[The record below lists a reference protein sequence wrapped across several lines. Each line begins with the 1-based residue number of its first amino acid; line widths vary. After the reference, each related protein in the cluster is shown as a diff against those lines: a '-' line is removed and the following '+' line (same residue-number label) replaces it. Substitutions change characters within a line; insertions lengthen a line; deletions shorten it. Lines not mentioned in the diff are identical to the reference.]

1 MNEIL
6 LREQI
11 KGFLNEDIGTG
22 DLSANLIF
30 DREARGKG
38 GFTAKTDGIVCGLFL
53 IKTVYEVYGDY
64 DASVRLYFKD
74 GDRVKKGELLA
85 ESEGSVI
92 TLLSCE
98 RIILNLMQRLSGIAT
113 ISRTLVD
120 NLNDPSIKVVDT
132 RKTLPG
138 LRMLDKYAVICGGA
152 YNHRMGLYDGVMLKD
167 NHIAF
172 AGGIREAVKKAKDSL
187 GHTVKVEVE
196 TETAAQVKEAAAA
209 GADIIMFDNRTPEE
223 VKELVKLVPENI
235 ITEVSG
241 GITPE
246 TIGKF
251 RGCGAHIISTGF
263 MTHTVTPMDIS
274 FNTIGGG
281 KL

>member
-11 KGFLNEDIGTG
+11 KNFLNEDIGTG

-30 DREARGKG
+30 DRDTAGRG
-38 GFTAKTDGIVCGLFL
+38 GFVAKTDGVVCGLFL

-64 DASVRLYFKD
+64 SVRVKLNAKD
-74 GDRVKKGELLA
+74 GGRVKKGDIIA

-138 LRMLDKYAVICGGA
+138 LRMLDKYAVTCGGA
-152 YNHRMGLYDGVMLKD
+152 FNHRMGLYDGVMLKD

-172 AGGIREAVKKAKDSL
+172 AGGITKAVKKAKDAL

-196 TETAAQVKEAAAA
+196 TETAEQVKEAVTA
-209 GADIIMFDNRTPEE
+209 GADIIMFDNRTPGEI
-223 VKELVKLVPENI
+223 KELVKLVPSNI
-235 ITEVSG
+235 ITEASG
-241 GITPE
+241 GITPD
-246 TIGKF
+246 TISSFK
-251 RGCGAHIISTGF
+251 GCGVNIISTGY

-274 FNTIGGG
+274 FNTIGGA

>member
-11 KGFLNEDIGTG
+11 KGFLNEDLGTG

-30 DREARGKG
+30 DKETKGRG
-38 GFTAKTDGIVCGLFL
+38 GFVAKTGGIVCGLFL

-64 DASVRLYFKD
+64 DVTVKLNAKD
-74 GDRVKKGELLA
+74 GDRVKKGDVIA

-113 ISRTLVD
+113 VSRTLVD
-120 NLNDPSIKVVDT
+120 NLDDPSIKVVDT
-132 RKTLPG
+132 RKTIPG
-138 LRMLDKYAVICGGA
+138 LRMLDKYAVTCGGA
-152 YNHRMGLYDGVMLKD
+152 FNHRMGLYDGVMLKD
-167 NHIAF
+167 NHTAF
-172 AGGIREAVKKAKDSL
+172 AGGITGAVKKARAGL
-187 GHTVKVEVE
+187 GHTVKIEVE
-196 TETAAQVKEAAAA
+196 TESAEQVKEAVSA

-223 VKELVKLVPENI
+223 IKELVKLVPDGI
-235 ITEVSG
+235 ITEASG
-241 GITPE
+241 GITPD
-246 TIGKF
+246 TIGSFK
-251 RGCGAHIISTGF
+251 GCGVNIISTGY
-263 MTHTVTPMDIS
+263 MTHTVKPMDIS
-274 FNTIGGG
+274 FNTIGGN